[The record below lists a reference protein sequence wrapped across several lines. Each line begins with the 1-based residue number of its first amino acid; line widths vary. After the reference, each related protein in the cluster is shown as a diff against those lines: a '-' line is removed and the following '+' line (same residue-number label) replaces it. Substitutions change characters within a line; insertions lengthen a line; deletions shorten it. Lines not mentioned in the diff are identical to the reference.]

1 MKNNI
6 WSLKFLFGFDTI
18 STSFLRVRCAWIL
31 LLAEENVDVYTSVHS
46 TDNISAESTKKR
58 SSCKTKM
65 CHLKEKALSFIVASS
80 YFLVKHT

>member
-18 STSFLRVRCAWIL
+18 STSFQRCAWIL

-46 TDNISAESTKKR
+46 TDNISDGS
-58 SSCKTKM
+58 
-65 CHLKEKALSFIVASS
+65 
-80 YFLVKHT
+80 LVSLFGVIIIILCI

>member
-31 LLAEENVDVYTSVHS
+31 LLAEENVDVYTSVH
-46 TDNISAESTKKR
+46 TVDNISAESTKKDQ
-58 SSCKTKM
+58 
-65 CHLKEKALSFIVASS
+65 V
-80 YFLVKHT
+80 VKQKCVT

>member
-31 LLAEENVDVYTSVHS
+31 LLAEENVDVYTSVH
-46 TDNISAESTKKR
+46 TVDK
-58 SSCKTKM
+58 C
-65 CHLKEKALSFIVASS
+65 
-80 YFLVKHT
+80 

>member
-31 LLAEENVDVYTSVHS
+31 LLAEENVDVYTSVH
-46 TDNISAESTKKR
+46 TVDNISDGSLVSLFGVIIIIILCIK
-58 SSCKTKM
+58 S
-65 CHLKEKALSFIVASS
+65 SS
-80 YFLVKHT
+80 YSSQIGIGTK